1 MRKLRRLQRAVSRKV
16 KGSSNRR
23 KAADRVARLHMRISN
38 IRRDT
43 IHKMTTALTRTKSA
57 IGIED
62 LNVSGMLRNR
72 SLARAVSEL
81 GLFELRRQLEY
92 KGVWYG
98 CRVVVADKFFPSSKT
113 CSSCGEI
120 NESLTLSDREWACPC
135 GVHHDRDMN
144 AACNLEYVATSSL
157 ET

>member
-1 MRKLRRLQRAVSRKV
+1 
-16 KGSSNRR
+16 
-23 KAADRVARLHMRISN
+23 
-38 IRRDT
+38 
-43 IHKMTTALTRTKSA
+43 LTRTKSCV
-57 IGIED
+57 GIED

-98 CRVVVADKFFPSSKT
+98 CRVVVADRFFPSSKT
-113 CSSCGEI
+113 CSICGEI
-120 NESLTLSDREWACPC
+120 NESLTLSDREWTCPC